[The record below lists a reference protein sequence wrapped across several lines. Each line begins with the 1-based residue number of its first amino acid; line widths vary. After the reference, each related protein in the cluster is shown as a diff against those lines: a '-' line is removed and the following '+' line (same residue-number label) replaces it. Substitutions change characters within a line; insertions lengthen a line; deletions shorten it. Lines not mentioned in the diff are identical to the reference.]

1 MPEGDTIARSAR
13 TLTRALAG
21 SKVLRFRSPLPA
33 LSRAALE
40 DRTVVRVESR
50 GKHLLMHFDD
60 GRALHSHMGMTGSWH
75 IYRHGE
81 TWWKPERLAGAV
93 LETEGF
99 VAVCFNAPVVE
110 LLSAKELARHP
121 GLARLGPDV
130 LAEGFDPAAV
140 RARLRS
146 MPDAPLGEALLA
158 QSAVAG
164 IGNIYKSEALFATRT
179 NPFVPVSRLSDGELD
194 RVVAAARRM
203 MSASV
208 AAQTQGGGG
217 RRSGGRGFAVYRRSG
232 LPCPTCG
239 TSIRMRRQGD
249 AARSTYWCPHC
260 QPPAP

>member
-21 SKVLRFRSPLPA
+21 SKILRFRSPLPA

-40 DRTVVRVESR
+40 DRTLVRVESR

-81 TWWKPERLAGAV
+81 TWWKPERLARAV

-110 LLSAKELARHP
+110 LLSEKELARHP
-121 GLARLGPDV
+121 GLRRLGPDV
-130 LAEGFDPAAV
+130 LSDGFDSAAV
-140 RARLRS
+140 RARLRL
-146 MPDAPLGEALLA
+146 MPDAPVGEALLA
-158 QSAVAG
+158 QSAIAG

-179 NPFVPVSRLSDGELD
+179 NPFVPLSRLSDGELD

-208 AAQTQGGGG
+208 AAQNGGG
-217 RRSGGRGFAVYRRSG
+217 RRGGARGFAVYRRSG
-232 LPCPTCG
+232 LPCPACG
-239 TSIRMRRQGD
+239 TLIRMRRQGD
-249 AARSTYWCPHC
+249 AGRSTYWCPRC
-260 QPPAP
+260 QP